1 MKGSGSC
8 CIARYATGGAYY
20 DMREW
25 DKIMLRF
32 RPIAPKPVAAKSP
45 TASGG
50 SSSES
55 NDAVRTKRKYARSV
69 KDNNNN
75 NNNNKRK
82 TRRRDKTSSLE
93 KQNHA
98 PVVTLPL
105 LPETP
110 DLKDLTIPETKEVH
124 KNTNK
129 NMLNFNN
136 LSHAKI
142 EPELKPSWY
151 YGTTVCYSCVTVES
165 VSDTWQ
171 QGESLGSTDED
182 RRVNLSKDTCP
193 GFISDGY
200 GRVTWTNSAYRERV
214 GEGACVVLLT
224 MKNNVSVV
232 VTNPLSFTC
241 KVSVVCYDTCGKE
254 RRSFM
259 VPCDV
264 WSMEFG
270 GFAWRLDLKAALTLS
285 FCC

>member
-1 MKGSGSC
+1 MEGRGGC
-8 CIARYATGGAYY
+8 CIARYETGGAYY

-32 RPIAPKPVAAKSP
+32 RPIAPKPVAGKSA
-45 TASGG
+45 TASGGG

-55 NDAVRTKRKYARSV
+55 SGAVRTKRKYARSV
-69 KDNNNN
+69 
-75 NNNNKRK
+75 NNKSK
-82 TRRRDKTSSLE
+82 TRRRNTTSSSE

-110 DLKDLTIPETKEVH
+110 DLKNLTVPETKKVH
-124 KNTNK
+124 NNANK
-129 NMLNFNN
+129 NMPA
-136 LSHAKI
+136 SHAKI
-142 EPELKPSWY
+142 EPELKPFWY
-151 YGTTVCYSCVTVES
+151 YGTTVSYSCVTVES
-165 VSDTWQ
+165 VTDTWQ

-182 RRVNLSKDTCP
+182 RMVNLSKDTCP

-200 GRVTWTNSAYRERV
+200 GRVTWTNSAYRETV
-214 GEGACVVLLT
+214 VEGACVLLG
-224 MKNNVSVV
+224 MKKNVSVT

-241 KVSVVCYDTCGKE
+241 KVSVVCYDTCGQE
-254 RRSFM
+254 RRSLM

-270 GFAWRLDLKAALTLS
+270 GFAWRLDVKAALSLTLG
-285 FCC
+285 C

>member
-1 MKGSGSC
+1 MEGRGGC

-20 DMREW
+20 DMCEW

-32 RPIAPKPVAAKSP
+32 RPIAPKPVAGKSP

-50 SSSES
+50 SSSEG

-75 NNNNKRK
+75 KRQI
-82 TRRRDKTSSLE
+82 RRRNTTSSPE

-110 DLKDLTIPETKEVH
+110 DLKDLTIPETKKVQN
-124 KNTNK
+124 NTNK
-129 NMLNFNN
+129 NMPAWN

-142 EPELKPSWY
+142 ETELKPFWY
-151 YGTTVCYSCVTVES
+151 YGTTVSYSCVTVES
-165 VSDTWQ
+165 VTDTWQ
-171 QGESLGSTDED
+171 EGESLGSTDED

-200 GRVTWTNSAYRERV
+200 GRVTWTNRAYRETV
-214 GEGACVVLLT
+214 GEGACVLLG
-224 MKNNVSVV
+224 MKKNVSVA

-254 RRSFM
+254 RRSLM
-259 VPCDV
+259 LPCDV
-264 WSMEFG
+264 WSMDFG
-270 GFAWRLDLKAALTLS
+270 GFAWRLDLKAALSLS
-285 FCC
+285 LAP